1 MKSNFTNLEI
11 GYVVANLAPEMNV
24 RLTKSGN
31 ITLRH
36 RTNAPVQ
43 FVFYRKTDGLYLRR
57 RIDTDDPHGVGHNMN
72 NDKPFLS
79 IEYAVAYFKKYM
91 AKYPKNVVTK
101 FAPTR

>member
-1 MKSNFTNLEI
+1 MKSNFTQMEI

-43 FVFYRKTDGLYLRR
+43 FVFYRMFDGLYIRR
-57 RIDTDDPHGVGHNMN
+57 RIDTKNPLGVGHAMN
-72 NDKPFLS
+72 NGKPFLT
-79 IEYAVAYFKKYM
+79 IVDAVAYFKKYM
-91 AKYPKNVVTK
+91 AKYPKNVVTR
-101 FAPTR
+101 FTPSR